1 MVISLLLVVTGAQLV
16 YWWYYYYY
24 SFKKY
29 NPTPKLPQTFP
40 PVSVVI
46 CFKGLPH
53 GFEHNLNKIIDQD
66 YPTFEL
72 VLIND
77 FSPEADV
84 LQIENWIKNQNQ
96 TSVQLIRAT
105 IDKPGKKHA
114 LREGIR
120 QCSHNLLLFTDLD
133 CFPKSVLWIQKMVQN
148 HLLHNS
154 DVVLGYGP
162 MEKSKG
168 PVAWFSGFE
177 TLLTAMQYFSHF
189 FSGAPYM
196 SVGRNWLV
204 KKEVY
209 FTNAGKAP
217 GQNLA
222 SGDDDLLLQAL
233 VPNHTISA
241 CLDKDTFV
249 FSTPKTSL
257 SSFLRQKTRH
267 ITTAVKYPIKTQ
279 AILFVFAA
287 SFPFFYGVALWVI
300 LSKTLS
306 ASIILIF
313 CLVKWSIQSFLHI
326 RIIKTLHETRYLL
339 SFPVGEMALAVYFP
353 LLSIWSFFPG
363 KKW

>member
-16 YWWYYYYY
+16 YWWYYYYF

-29 NPTPKLPQTFP
+29 TPESKILETFP
-40 PVSVVI
+40 SVSVVI

-53 GFEHNLNKIIDQD
+53 DFEHNLNKIMDQD
-66 YPTFEL
+66 YPAFEL

-77 FSPEADV
+77 FSPTSDV
-84 LQIENWIKNQNQ
+84 NRIQEWIKNQNRTNIQ
-96 TSVQLIRAT
+96 WVDAT

-114 LREGIR
+114 LREGISH
-120 QCSHNLLLFTDLD
+120 CSHDILLFTDID
-133 CFPKSVLWIQKMVQN
+133 CYPDSSSWIKKMAQN
-148 HLLHNS
+148 QINHQT

-162 MEKSKG
+162 MVKSKG
-168 PVAWFSGFE
+168 SVAWFSGFE

-189 FSGAPYM
+189 FAGAPYM

-204 KKEVY
+204 KKEIY
-209 FTNAGKAP
+209 LNNAGKAS
-217 GQNLA
+217 GQNLP
-222 SGDDDLLLQAL
+222 SGDDDLLFQAL
-233 VPNHTISA
+233 VLNHTISA

-326 RIIKTLHETRYLL
+326 RIIKTLQGTQYLAA
-339 SFPVGEMALAVYFP
+339 FPFGEMALAVYFP
-353 LLSIWSFFPG
+353 LLSIWSFFG
-363 KKW
+363 VKKW